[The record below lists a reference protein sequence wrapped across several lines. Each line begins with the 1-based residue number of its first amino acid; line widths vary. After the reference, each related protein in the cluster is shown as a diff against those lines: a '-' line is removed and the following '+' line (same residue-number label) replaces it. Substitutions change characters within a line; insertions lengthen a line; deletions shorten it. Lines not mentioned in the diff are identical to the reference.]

1 MYTHNKYNL
10 DEKEFH
16 NTYKS
21 LEKIYHTITVIEIFC
36 TYLAEIEEI
45 SNITP
50 IINYIRKEADILY
63 SKFINMQN

>member
-1 MYTHNKYNL
+1 MYTHNKYNIN
-10 DEKEFH
+10 EKEF
-16 NTYKS
+16 NNAYKS
-21 LEKIYHTITVIEIFC
+21 LENIYHTITVVEIFC
-36 TYLAEIEEI
+36 TYYAEIEEI